1 MTDDTIRFTGTSTRR
16 AVLGAATAG
25 IGGVTGC
32 IGFLEDSTETIDP
45 PSTLIATWRTSDPTH
60 QVTLQWIVEADD
72 RPDPVDIALS
82 PRPNAKATNETSV
95 ARFGPADS
103 YPPMYRHRATFEA
116 LAPDTDFEIELR
128 GKSTGLTVRTAPESF
143 DEPLVFAQGGDIG
156 TTGFVQ
162 DLHQQA
168 ASWDPLFALVGG
180 DLAYADGRS
189 VFPWVT
195 FLEQWHEHMRS
206 DSRLIPI
213 ASAIGNHEVQGGMHG
228 SPEDAP
234 FYYSLFDNEV
244 RDRAYWAID
253 IGDSVSF
260 LLLDSNHTTEVAG
273 EQTEWLESALADR
286 ADRDHLAAV
295 THVPAYPSSK
305 PITGAGRDRVD
316 VRDHWVPLFEEYD
329 VDVVFEHDDHT
340 YKRTHL
346 LEGGE
351 PADDGILY
359 VGDGAWGKGGREAA
373 STEERPYLAV
383 SKSKRHVIRT
393 TFTPDGS
400 RRYRAV
406 DPYGE
411 TIDRFDGAGQSL
423 SGN

>member
-1 MTDDTIRFTGTSTRR
+1 MTDDSGRTSRFPTRR
-16 AVLGAATAG
+16 QILGTTAAG
-25 IGGVTGC
+25 IGGLTGC
-32 IGFLEDSTETIDP
+32 TELLGASTETIDP

-60 QVTLQWIVEADD
+60 QVTLQWVVESDEQ
-72 RPDPVDIALS
+72 PDPVDIALS
-82 PRPNAKATNETSV
+82 PSANSKATNETAV
-95 ARFGPADS
+95 ARFGPVDS

-128 GKSTGLTVRTAPESF
+128 GKPTGLTVRTAPESL

-156 TTGFVQ
+156 TTGFVP

-180 DLAYADGRS
+180 DLAYADGVS
-189 VFPWVT
+189 VSPWIT

-206 DSRLIPI
+206 DGRLIPI
-213 ASAIGNHEVQGGMHG
+213 VAGIGNHEVQGGMHG

-234 FYYSLFDNEV
+234 FYYDLFDNEV
-244 RDRAYWAID
+244 RDQAYWAID

-260 LLLDSNHTTEVAG
+260 LILDSNHTAEVPGA
-273 EQTEWLESALADR
+273 QTEWLESALAER
-286 ADRDHLAAV
+286 AARTHVAAV
-295 THVPAYPSSK
+295 SHVPAYPSSK

-316 VRDHWVPLFEEYD
+316 VRDHWVPLFEAYD

-351 PADDGILY
+351 QADDGVLY

-393 TFTPDGS
+393 TFAPDGT
-400 RRYRAV
+400 RQYRAV
-406 DPYGE
+406 DPDGE
-411 TIDRFDGAGQSL
+411 TIDRFDGNGQPVAE
-423 SGN
+423 N